1 MWVKNDGFIKLYGEY
16 NILNHLNF
24 TKPDLLKVIQIN
36 SLSSFNNFMLTI
48 KKNKAYHDDHKFGVK
63 QLHSF

>member
-24 TKPDLLKVIQIN
+24 TKPNLLKVIQIN
-36 SLSSFNNFMLTI
+36 PYHLLTI
-48 KKNKAYHDDHKFGVK
+48 LCL
-63 QLHSF
+63 Q